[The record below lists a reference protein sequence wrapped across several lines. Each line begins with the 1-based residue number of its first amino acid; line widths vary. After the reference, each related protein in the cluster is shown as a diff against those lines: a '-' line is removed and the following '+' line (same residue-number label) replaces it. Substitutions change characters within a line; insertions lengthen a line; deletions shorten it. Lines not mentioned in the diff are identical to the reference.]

1 MMPLAIRELAKSFGD
16 KKVLR
21 GVSHVFPEKGASL
34 IGGPSGCG
42 KTTLLRILLG
52 LEKADGGEI
61 HMPDRAS
68 AAAVFQEDRLIMHMS
83 ALGNLALACPRCSE
97 SDMLCA
103 LSSLGLDGA
112 SKEPVRRYSGGM
124 RRRVAIARAVL
135 AGPDIL
141 FLDEPFTGL
150 DEETREKAA
159 RFIKNGMKSGLIVL
173 VTHDMDEAALL
184 GVGDRLILTEAE
196 A

>member
-1 MMPLAIRELAKSFGD
+1 MPLAIRQLTKSFGD

-83 ALGNLALACPRCSE
+83 ALGNLALACPRYSE

-135 AGPDIL
+135 ADSEL
-141 FLDEPFTGL
+141 LVMDEPFKGL
-150 DEETREKAA
+150 DAGTRAA
-159 RFIKNGMKSGLIVL
+159 VAQELRRRFAGRTVIL
-173 VTHDMDEAALL
+173 VTHSPEEAALF
-184 GVGDRLILTEAE
+184 DAE
-196 A
+196 VIRMEEIR